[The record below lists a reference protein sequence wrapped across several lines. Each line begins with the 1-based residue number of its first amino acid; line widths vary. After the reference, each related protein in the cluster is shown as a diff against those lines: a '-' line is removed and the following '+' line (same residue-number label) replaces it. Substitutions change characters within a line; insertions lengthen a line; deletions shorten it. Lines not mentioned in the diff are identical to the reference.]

1 MRRYERSP
9 GRYVTELLFTA
20 YGDAA
25 SGTIIVTYSDAHL
38 CLLRAIAELLT
49 YRASSSHTTEHT

>member
-1 MRRYERSP
+1 M
-9 GRYVTELLFTA
+9 TELLFIA

-38 CLLRAIAELLT
+38 CLLREIAELLT
-49 YRASSSHTTEHT
+49 YRISSRHTTEHT